1 MNERQSV
8 IDERT
13 LGYNRCLS
21 NPYSRIRKIPPG
33 EKKVVW
39 DSEEKIGYTFNLLS
53 NKESWVI
60 IIYRNK

>member
-21 NPYSRIRKIPPG
+21 KPYSRIRKIPPG

-39 DSEEKIGYTFNLLS
+39 DSEEK
-53 NKESWVI
+53 
-60 IIYRNK
+60 